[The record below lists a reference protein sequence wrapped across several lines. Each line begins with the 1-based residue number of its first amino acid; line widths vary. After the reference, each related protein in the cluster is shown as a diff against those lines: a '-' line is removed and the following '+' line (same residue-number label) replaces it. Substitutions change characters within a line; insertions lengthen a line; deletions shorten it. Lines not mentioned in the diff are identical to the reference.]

1 MTLMLPSLRPY
12 DVLLRAVHS
21 ATSELELGDIRA
33 LIAHHAG
40 GALEEIDG
48 VIATRRRA
56 LAAQDQRP
64 PRDGRDG
71 RSSAP
76 SDIPSWAQPSCR
88 RPVHRRAIPG
98 HSFTRL
104 QQETPRQDDRMN
116 RINRVRAVRRSK

>member
-1 MTLMLPSLRPY
+1 MLPSLRPY

-56 LAAQDQRP
+56 LAAHDQRP
-64 PRDGRDG
+64 PRDGREG
-71 RSSAP
+71 RNSAP
-76 SDIPSWAQPSCR
+76 SDDIPS
-88 RPVHRRAIPG
+88 
-98 HSFTRL
+98 
-104 QQETPRQDDRMN
+104 
-116 RINRVRAVRRSK
+116 